1 MQAEGSVP
9 DPGADT
15 RQLGGGGAAM
25 EKLARATV
33 EEVARATV
41 AMEVT
46 AKDPSSGKKAA
57 AKRKTTGSVSGAATA
72 ATTST
77 TITPVASPAR
87 PKASKEKKSKAKAK

>member
-25 EKLARATV
+25 EKVARATV

-41 AMEVT
+41 AM
-46 AKDPSSGKKAA
+46 DSWMSS
-57 AKRKTTGSVSGAATA
+57 
-72 ATTST
+72 
-77 TITPVASPAR
+77 
-87 PKASKEKKSKAKAK
+87 

>member
-9 DPGADT
+9 DPAADT

-25 EKLARATV
+25 EK
-33 EEVARATV
+33 VARATV
-41 AMEVT
+41 AMEVA